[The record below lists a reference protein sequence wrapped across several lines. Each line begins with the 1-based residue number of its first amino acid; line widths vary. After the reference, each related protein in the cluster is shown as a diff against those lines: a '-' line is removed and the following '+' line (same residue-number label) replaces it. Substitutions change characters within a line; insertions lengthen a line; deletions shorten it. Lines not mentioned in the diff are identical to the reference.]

1 VKGPIV
7 AKSQKTRIDTHR
19 QKVLKADEKKLVDDV
34 EKYGCHIIHV
44 REEGDLPGWSY
55 TIGLYE
61 MFHQPEIIA
70 IGLKTDTA
78 QHLLNEIAHRLKD
91 GLQIQDGLRQ
101 RELLENVECE
111 FRKVEE
117 RPELRAVVGYASW
130 FYGADTFPV
139 FQCIY
144 PDLENR
150 FPWEDS
156 FDVSWRTRQALLFSA
171 PSLTALEKDFWAS
184 HNPDSSLYDWKFSE
198 PLHTG
203 VYTTNRIKDGEEPI
217 IYVSHDSDD
226 GAWQFHGP
234 SESKSE
240 SAALVCFHHIVD
252 KDASINQLHDLPRGW
267 CASRETPSDPWV
279 REPKPSDESE
289 P

>member
-1 VKGPIV
+1 MT
-7 AKSQKTRIDTHR
+7 KSQKTRIDAHR

-55 TIGLYE
+55 TIGLYDT
-61 MFHQPEIIA
+61 FHQPEIVTV
-70 IGLKTDTA
+70 GLKTDTA
-78 QHLLNEIAHRLKD
+78 QYLLNEIAHRLKE
-91 GLQIQDGLRQ
+91 GLQIQEGLRQ

-111 FRKVEE
+111 FRKVDE

-130 FYGADTFPV
+130 FYEADAFPV

-171 PSLTALEKDFWAS
+171 ASTTVLEKDFWAF
-184 HNPDSSLYDWKFSE
+184 HDPESSLYDWKFSE
-198 PLHTG
+198 PPHTG

-217 IYVSHDSDD
+217 VYVSHDSDD
-226 GAWQFHGP
+226 
-234 SESKSE
+234 
-240 SAALVCFHHIVD
+240 
-252 KDASINQLHDLPRGW
+252 
-267 CASRETPSDPWV
+267 
-279 REPKPSDESE
+279 
-289 P
+289 